1 MTSGSRETN
10 APDAQ
15 RPMLITHEIRIATYD
30 IDFASHV
37 SNISYLRWFE
47 DMRLKL
53 FEKYF
58 SLRKFLANGKCPV
71 ISQTKI
77 EYRRPIKLFQE
88 PHGEM
93 WIEHMGNTSMT
104 IRGVIYV
111 EDKLTTEAEFTA
123 VFIDLATGKPTRL
136 PDVCRIL
143 FNQLTAGSASG
154 VN

>member
-1 MTSGSRETN
+1 MTSSSREN
-10 APDAQ
+10 VSDGQ

-30 IDFASHV
+30 IDFAGHV
-37 SNISYLRWFE
+37 SNISYLRWLE

-104 IRGVIYV
+104 IRGTIYV

-136 PDVCRIL
+136 PDVCRIM
-143 FNQLTAGSASG
+143 FNQLTATSSFG
-154 VN
+154 VS